1 MTMTKAATARMT
13 MERRLRLALPELTTD
28 GLPLNLVWP
37 IGRQLQPKVDA
48 MLELL
53 AAELRID

>member
-1 MTMTKAATARMT
+1 MQI
-13 MERRLRLALPELTTD
+13 LPELTTD